1 MSNGKTQRSR
11 RNGTAAGVESTALA
25 LPQITRAQ
33 ANQILKARAVELYQD
48 ARSAQQHQQRDF
60 EAQYG
65 RADRIDAAPL
75 GDLQHLQLR
84 FAAIAARQQRQ
95 LAGQEPKVSKFVG
108 SLGEIIVG
116 DVTVALACERALE
129 LFTPIDEREYIG
141 YKGSLGR
148 KGYDES
154 VLAQY
159 HIVDDPQRT
168 ATAQDTDADPDEPVC
183 LHETVEPYEDKP
195 TRGACA
201 DCGADFDLTGA
212 ETDAQRT

>member
-11 RNGTAAGVESTALA
+11 RNGTAAVVESTALA

-65 RADRIDAAPL
+65 RADRIDAALL
-75 GDLQHLQLR
+75 GELQHLQLR

-95 LAGQEPKVSKFVG
+95 LSGQEPKVNKFVR

-116 DVTVALACERALE
+116 
-129 LFTPIDEREYIG
+129 Y
-141 YKGSLGR
+141 
-148 KGYDES
+148 
-154 VLAQY
+154 
-159 HIVDDPQRT
+159 
-168 ATAQDTDADPDEPVC
+168 
-183 LHETVEPYEDKP
+183 
-195 TRGACA
+195 
-201 DCGADFDLTGA
+201 
-212 ETDAQRT
+212 